1 MPVRSTGRYGMSCA
15 QAPACSGRCQHARTG
30 RLRDL
35 AARPCLAGNT
45 PVVWALAPRLA
56 GRAAC
61 LSVCGL
67 ITTRGYFNNPKR
79 TTTLIGADGWLLSSD
94 LSPGARQLP

>member
-1 MPVRSTGRYGMSCA
+1 MRLSWPVLSAAHGPGCA
-15 QAPACSGRCQHARTG
+15 
-30 RLRDL
+30 
-35 AARPCLAGNT
+35 
-45 PVVWALAPRLA
+45 A

>member
-1 MPVRSTGRYGMSCA
+1 MPERA
-15 QAPACSGRCQHARTG
+15 QP
-30 RLRDL
+30 
-35 AARPCLAGNT
+35 
-45 PVVWALAPRLA
+45 
-56 GRAAC
+56 
-61 LSVCGL
+61 